1 MLSIYTFHGIIITY
15 VLEGFI
21 LYDINYILSQ
31 INDFLF
37 GHIIVGL
44 LIFCGIYFSFRTK
57 FAQLRFFPESFRLL
71 GEKTSGNKTSAF
83 SALMISTAS
92 KVGTG
97 NIAGIAQALVVGGP
111 GAMLWMWVMSIFSSA
126 SAIAENTLAQMYK
139 TVNDDGVSFRGG
151 PSYYIQKALGKRNV
165 GILFSILLIISFA
178 YGFNALQS
186 HTISSSLDYYIKDYN
201 STIWPLVV
209 GIILAAA
216 TAFII
221 FGGIH
226 RISFI
231 SSVIV
236 PVMAGMYLI
245 LGMYIII
252 VNIEKMPYVISSILK
267 EAFNFRAIFS
277 GFAGSALSIGI
288 KRGLLSNEAGMGSSP
303 NVIAAA
309 DTSHPAK
316 QGILQILSVFI
327 DTILI
332 CSTTAFIV
340 LLSNPNLDG
349 HLSGIPLIQQCLNSQ
364 IGPWGIHFIT
374 FSIFAFAFSS
384 VVGNYCY
391 AESNLLFIKD
401 NPYILK
407 VFRISCILP
416 VILGAIANAKIVWNI
431 ADISMG
437 LMSIVN
443 IVAIILLSKKFLI
456 CLKDYSD
463 QYRLGKDPIFN
474 APKCKIYDTEVWK

>member
-1 MLSIYTFHGIIITY
+1 M
-15 VLEGFI
+15 
-21 LYDINYILSQ
+21 YDVNYILSQ

-37 GHIIVGL
+37 GNIIVGL
-44 LIFCGIYFSFRTK
+44 LIFCGVYFSFRTK

-71 GEKTSGNKTSAF
+71 SEKASGNKTSAF

-97 NIAGIAQALVVGGP
+97 NIAGIAQALVIGGP
-111 GAMLWMWVMSIFSSA
+111 GAMLWMWIMSIFSSA
-126 SAIAENTLAQMYK
+126 SAIVENTLAQMYK

-151 PSYYIQKALGKRNV
+151 PSYYIQKALGKRNI

-186 HTISSSLDYYIKDYN
+186 HTISSSLDYYIKNYN
-201 STIWPLVV
+201 NTIWPLVV

-245 LGMYIII
+245 LGIYIII

-303 NVIAAA
+303 NVAAAA

-332 CSTTAFIV
+332 CSATAFIV

-349 HLSGIPLIQQCLNSQ
+349 HLSGIPLIQQCLKSQ
-364 IGPWGIHFIT
+364 IGSWGIHFIT
-374 FSIFAFAFSS
+374 FSIFTFAFSS

-407 VFRISCILP
+407 IFRISCIIP
-416 VILGAIANAKIVWNI
+416 VILGSIANAKIVWNI

-456 CLKDYSD
+456 CLNDYSE
-463 QYRLGKDPIFN
+463 QYKLGKNPIFN